1 MKRSRALFLVRVASG
16 GVFVAF
22 GAGKFLNHAS
32 ELASF
37 KAYGLPVPGVFV
49 VVIGVIEVVGGVLL
63 IAGVLIRPAAAV
75 LAGDMIGAIIISGI
89 ARGELISLT
98 LAPVELVAMLA
109 LLWTGSGSHPRGPTP
124 ARKFGRHGAQLLG

>member
-1 MKRSRALFLVRVASG
+1 VKRNQALFLVRAASG
-16 GVFVAF
+16 GVFIAF
-22 GAGKFLNHAS
+22 GAGKFVNHAS

-37 KAYGLPVPGVFV
+37 KTYGLPAPGVFV

-63 IAGVLIRPAAAV
+63 IAGVLLRPAAAV
-75 LAGDMIGAIIISGI
+75 LAGDMIGAIVISGI

-109 LLWTGSGSHPRGPTP
+109 LLWTGSGRHSRRPKQPRG
-124 ARKFGRHGAQLLG
+124 FGRRFAQLLR